1 MKMTVNHPTYGEI
14 VYAEGFWL
22 GKKTL
27 TVNGVEAAAVSK
39 REFIINGKHATLKG
53 SFFSGASLCI
63 DGESIEVCPKLKWY
77 EISLVVALFGIL
89 FVWSNVPALCAI
101 FPVVGGAIGGGL
113 CGALGASTLCFMK
126 SVRNPLYKILIG
138 FGMFA
143 LTTLI
148 LFAIASIFLAAA
160 AV

>member
-14 VYAEGFWL
+14 VYDESFWL

-27 TVNGVEAAAVSK
+27 TVNGVEAVAVSK
-39 REFIINGKHATLKG
+39 REFIIDGKHATLKG
-53 SFFSGASLCI
+53 NFLRGVTMSLE
-63 DGESIEVCPKLKWY
+63 GESIELCPKPHGY
-77 EISLVVALFGIL
+77 EVFLAVVPFAIL
-89 FVWSNVPALCAI
+89 LIWGNDPGLCTI
-101 FPVVGGAIGGGL
+101 FPVVGGMIGGAL
-113 CGALGASTLCFMK
+113 CGVGAALSLFFMK
-126 SVRNPLYKILIG
+126 KASKPLYKILIG